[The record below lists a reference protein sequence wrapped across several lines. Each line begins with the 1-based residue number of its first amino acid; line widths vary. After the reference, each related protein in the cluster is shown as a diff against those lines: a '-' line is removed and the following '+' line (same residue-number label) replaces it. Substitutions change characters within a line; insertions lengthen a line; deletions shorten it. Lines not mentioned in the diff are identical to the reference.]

1 MAGWGYC
8 RLLQTHQNAAADIH
22 QMNIDMSDF
31 LIIMFQVGEV
41 GEVGDQVIVEKISVQ
56 K

>member
-1 MAGWGYC
+1 
-8 RLLQTHQNAAADIH
+8 LQTHQNAAVDIH

-31 LIIMFQVGEV
+31 LLIMLQV